1 MSDELEMFRRLG
13 PSSNFKFP
21 PEIYLERLNQTTKDV
36 SWYSGRG
43 PNPVERNI
51 PYRLGMAKWK
61 EREENGH
68 DILESTFN
76 EYVTDVY

>member
-1 MSDELEMFRRLG
+1 MNDELEMFRRLG
-13 PSSNFKFP
+13 PSSDFKLSL
-21 PEIYLERLNQTTKDV
+21 EIYLEGLNQTTKDI
-36 SWYSGRG
+36 SWYSSRS

-51 PYRLGMAKWK
+51 PYKLGMAKWK

-76 EYVTDVY
+76 E